1 MNYHS
6 KNQTKNFQKCDVSYY
21 SDNLLQKKKLIESNL
36 NLQFMLIK
44 QKWKI
49 KKYKSYNVR
58 QFQVFDDMLFGTPS
72 LLVCCVLDLLS
83 RSPKSI
89 KIFNS
94 TVYYPIGSKL
104 YDVHQKKAYGEKKI
118 SSIVNA
124 FGTHDV
130 ISEYLIMRNL
140 FYLRLIKVDENLKYV
155 LTLKIDKFLNNMEK
169 FYKPLVLDF
178 FSNN

>member
-1 MNYHS
+1 
-6 KNQTKNFQKCDVSYY
+6 
-21 SDNLLQKKKLIESNL
+21 
-36 NLQFMLIK
+36 
-44 QKWKI
+44 
-49 KKYKSYNVR
+49 
-58 QFQVFDDMLFGTPS
+58 MLFGTPS

-169 FYKPLVLDF
+169 IL
-178 FSNN
+178 

>member
-1 MNYHS
+1 M
-6 KNQTKNFQKCDVSYY
+6 
-21 SDNLLQKKKLIESNL
+21 LL
-36 NLQFMLIK
+36 
-44 QKWKI
+44 
-49 KKYKSYNVR
+49 
-58 QFQVFDDMLFGTPS
+58 
-72 LLVCCVLDLLS
+72 LDLLS

-104 YDVHQKKAYGEKKI
+104 YDVHQKSLWRKI

-169 FYKPLVLDF
+169 FYKPLF
-178 FSNN
+178 

>member
-1 MNYHS
+1 MM
-6 KNQTKNFQKCDVSYY
+6 F
-21 SDNLLQKKKLIESNL
+21 I
-36 NLQFMLIK
+36 
-44 QKWKI
+44 
-49 KKYKSYNVR
+49 
-58 QFQVFDDMLFGTPS
+58 
-72 LLVCCVLDLLS
+72 
-83 RSPKSI
+83 
-89 KIFNS
+89 
-94 TVYYPIGSKL
+94 
-104 YDVHQKKAYGEKKI
+104 KKAYGEKKI